1 MTQKI
6 TKEVNKMCAHDIEE
20 NSDIVSAQAILNK
33 DKDEHKDVKKMTS
46 AEKQELNNT
55 IDKVQED
62 KF

>member
-1 MTQKI
+1 
-6 TKEVNKMCAHDIEE
+6 MCAQDIEE
-20 NSDIVSAQAILNK
+20 NSDIVSAQEILNK
-33 DKDEHKDVKKMTS
+33 DKDEHKEVKKMTS

>member
-6 TKEVNKMCAHDIEE
+6 TKEVNEMCAQDIEE
-20 NSDIVSAQAILNK
+20 NSDIVSAQEILNK
-33 DKDEHKDVKKMTS
+33 DKDEHKEVKKMTS

>member
-6 TKEVNKMCAHDIEE
+6 TKEVNEMCEQDIEE
-20 NSDIVSAQAILNK
+20 NSDIVSAQEILNK
-33 DKDEHKDVKKMTS
+33 DKDEHKEMKKMTP

-55 IDKVQED
+55 LDKVQED